1 MSINNT
7 AKLVCETLQNSDF
20 QGFLVGGSVR
30 DMLLNMPVHDIDITT
45 NAFPCEIKNCFRLF
59 KQFNLGEKFG
69 TITVIVNGEKVEIT
83 TFRTESQFTDKRNEL
98 NIGFVSN
105 LEEDLKR
112 RDLTVNALALNP
124 CTGELIDLFGGKNDL
139 ENHIIRFVGIPE
151 DRIRE
156 DPLRMLRAIRFSAK
170 LNSVIESE
178 SFNAIRL
185 NKKLIHR
192 VAKER
197 IMEELLKILSIKDCF
212 FALENLLNTGL
223 LNEIIPELARLENIK
238 QPKKFHKFN
247 VLHHS
252 FMTVLNLPEN
262 NPILRLTGLLHD
274 LGKTEARLSSPFF
287 PNHEL
292 KGTEIFNAVAK
303 RLKLSV
309 KDTHKISFLIENH
322 MIQFGFPNIQNN
334 HNAQKRLLSKM
345 GADIEFLGELF
356 SLFRADKD
364 ATGKE
369 DLRIEE
375 STNAMQLKLNAI
387 LANKEPLQVKDLAIK
402 GTDLINLGLPL
413 DSTLSKTLKM
423 LLDSVLNG
431 ETENTNEALLSKT
444 KSLINSGAI

>member
-1 MSINNT
+1 MMVNET
-7 AKLVCETLQNSDF
+7 AKLVCETLQNSHF
-20 QGFLVGGSVR
+20 KGFLVGGSVR
-30 DMLLNMPVHDIDITT
+30 DMLLNVPVHDIDITT
-45 NAFPCEIKNCFRLF
+45 DAKPCQIKSCFQFF

-69 TITVIVNGEKVEIT
+69 TITVLFNNEKVEIT

-98 NIGFVSN
+98 NVSFVTS

-124 CTGELIDLFGGKNDL
+124 ITGELIDFFGGKEDL

-170 LNSVIESE
+170 LNSVIEPV
-178 SFNAIRL
+178 SFKAIRD
-185 NKKLIHR
+185 NKELIHK

-197 IMEELLKILSIKDCF
+197 ITEELLKILSIKDCF

-223 LNEIIPELARLENIK
+223 LNEILPELARLERIK
-238 QPKKFHKFN
+238 QPKRFHKFN

-262 NPILRLTGLLHD
+262 NSILRLAGLLHD

-292 KGTEIFNAVAK
+292 EGAQIFNRTVTR
-303 RLKLSV
+303 RLKLSS
-309 KDTHKISFLIENH
+309 DQTHKISFLIENH

-334 HNAQKRLLSKM
+334 HSAQKRILSRMGENVKHLEDLFLL
-345 GADIEFLGELF
+345 FN
-356 SLFRADKD
+356 ADKE

-369 DLRIEE
+369 DIRIEE
-375 STNAMQLKLNAI
+375 STKAMHEKLRQI
-387 LANKEPLQVKDLAIK
+387 LETKEALQVKDLNIS
-402 GTDLINLGLPL
+402 GTDLISLGLPI
-413 DSTLSKTLKM
+413 DSTLSKTLKE
-423 LLDSVLNG
+423 LLEKVLDNSIP
-431 ETENTNEALLSKT
+431 NNKEALLKEATIIFSRM
-444 KSLINSGAI
+444 